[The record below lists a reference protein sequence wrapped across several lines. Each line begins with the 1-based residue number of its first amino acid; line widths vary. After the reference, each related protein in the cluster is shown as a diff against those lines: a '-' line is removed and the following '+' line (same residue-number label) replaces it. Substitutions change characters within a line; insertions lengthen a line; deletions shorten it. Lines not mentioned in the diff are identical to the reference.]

1 VENVSNRAEQVRF
14 CLDLLDQE
22 GIVAELAQ
30 RPYTLSPSMVLQTQ
44 VPAQFPDDIDRGGYG
59 VALVVRDSLG
69 ADAGAVNVAVG
80 KGADAAIEIRSE
92 AVDEAV
98 AACPSLD

>member
-1 VENVSNRAEQVRF
+1 MRF

-22 GIVAELAQ
+22 GIVAELAR

-59 VALVVRDSLG
+59 VAMVVRDSLG
-69 ADAGAVNVAVG
+69 ADAGVVNVVVG
-80 KGADAAIEIRSE
+80 EGADAAIDIPSE
-92 AVDEAV
+92 VVDEAV
-98 AACPSLD
+98 AASPSLD